1 MLYTDFESKVLELK
15 YNERKHSEE
24 QFTELDNVSKSL
36 WKKFIRHYLFHN
48 NSLRETQ
55 YVINKFFDKQEAK
68 ELINE
73 VANEIKSNP
82 ADKLNLNILL
92 NNDLINYEEKR
103 DLINNN
109 NFNMRQWRTF
119 FYNLSYNGSKMLP
132 DINKKHNFK
141 LYQNDKYFNNAFF
154 SIYNKFRFVSE
165 EDKINEKELDYI
177 ALNRIITTVY
187 FDLIKL
193 GLNPTTKLVADKYS
207 DKKLSP
213 IEEIMKDKKIS
224 LIKKLLST
232 NEKSKQ
238 KFYLRDEAAS
248 FVYFQRNAGINKDI
262 LHKLII
268 NTKNPYL
275 SKRNEYTGLYNTQM
289 IIQGIIYSGSYHEK
303 NIELLLN
310 TLSPEEIKES
320 LSEDKSN
327 IKKSLL
333 NYIKDDIISSEK
345 CKNKINLVIALKEKE
360 LIQKAM
366 EDNCNVVIKQTRR
379 L

>member
-1 MLYTDFESKVLELK
+1 MLYTDFESKVLKLK
-15 YNERKHSEE
+15 YDERRHSEE
-24 QFTELDNVSKSL
+24 QFAELDYVSRLL
-36 WKKFIRHYLFHN
+36 WKRFIRHYLFN
-48 NSLRETQ
+48 KNSLSETQ
-55 YVINKFFDKQEAK
+55 YIINKFFDKQEAK

-73 VANEIKSNP
+73 VTNEIKSNP
-82 ADKLNLNILL
+82 DNKLNLSILL
-92 NNDLINYEEKR
+92 NGDFINYEEKR
-103 DLINNN
+103 NLINNN
-109 NFNMRQWRTF
+109 NFNIKQWKTF
-119 FYNLSYNGSKMLP
+119 FYNLSYSGSKMLS
-132 DINKKHNFK
+132 DINIKHNFK
-141 LYQNDKYFNNAFF
+141 LYQNDKYFNNAF
-154 SIYNKFRFVSE
+154 SAIYKKIKFVSDS
-165 EDKINEKELDYI
+165 DKINEQEQEYI
-177 ALNRIITTVY
+177 AVNRIVTNIF

-193 GLNPTTKLVADKYS
+193 GLDPTTKVVKDKYS

-238 KFYLRDEAAS
+238 KFYLKDEAAS

-310 TLSPEEIKES
+310 ILSPEEIKES
-320 LSEDKSN
+320 LSEYKSN
-327 IKKSLL
+327 TKKGLL